1 MDYRAPQY
9 GYDPRGDIES
19 ETRSL
24 APRLDD
30 LNGIR
35 LAVLDNAKMK
45 AGKLLE
51 YTVEILKE
59 EYKFS
64 QVNVYVKRGFSYTA
78 GPEMIANIA
87 ANNDAM
93 ITAIGD

>member
-45 AGKLLE
+45 AGKLLT
-51 YTVEILKE
+51 YTTEILNE
-59 EYKFS
+59 EFAFS
-64 QVNVYVKRGFSYTA
+64 QVNTYVKRGFSYTA
-78 GPEMIANIA
+78 TPEMIEQIA
-87 ANNDAM
+87 FGNDVV